1 MNLAKKPVMDADVP
15 AEVFAPGPF
24 GFQTDLMTG
33 HNGCLL
39 FKSQK
44 RKSLSG
50 SIWHTTIGSKD
61 ALPTWYCNYSLY
73 FNVLWNWFTIHRRAS
88 TASSLIYE
96 FI

>member
-44 RKSLSG
+44 RKRLK
-50 SIWHTTIGSKD
+50 WVHM
-61 ALPTWYCNYSLY
+61 AHN
-73 FNVLWNWFTIHRRAS
+73 N
-88 TASSLIYE
+88 
-96 FI
+96 